1 MPRLFGDKLR
11 RVRIERQMTQLE
23 LGQKIGP
30 VSYSHIAKLEASED
44 TPSLSLAVRAARVL
58 KVSIDYLLRD
68 TTSVESLTTSA
79 TMSYADAQGGEPEFG
94 ARLRSLRL
102 QRQLSQR
109 DLAQRLHLA
118 SDSYI
123 SMLEAGKGKLPSI
136 DLVIHIADLF
146 GVTIDD
152 LLYNAVLD
160 VPKKED

>member
-1 MPRLFGDKLR
+1 MPRLFGEKLR
-11 RVRIERQMTQLE
+11 RARIERQMTQME

-30 VSYSHIAKLEASED
+30 VSHSHVAKLEASED
-44 TPSLSLAVRAARVL
+44 TPSLGLAVRAARIL

-68 TTSVESLTTSA
+68 TIPVEDLTA
-79 TMSYADAQGGEPEFG
+79 PAAMSDADAQREPAFG

-109 DLAQRLHLA
+109 DLTQQLHLA

-123 SMLEAGKGKLPSI
+123 SRLETGKGKLPSI

-152 LLYNAVLD
+152 LLYNVVLD
-160 VPKKED
+160 VSKLED